1 MITSKYDS
9 FGIGTR
15 LNINVDD
22 KTPIKLFFVGFRGI
36 YEGVFLGLNE
46 TIENICHLSL
56 MIFAVIVIDQQGV

>member
-9 FGIGTR
+9 CGIGTR

-36 YEGVFLGLNE
+36 YEGVFWGMGEKKTFMGDLNQ
-46 TIENICHLSL
+46 IYRVPDVLI
-56 MIFAVIVIDQQGV
+56 

>member
-22 KTPIKLFFVGFRGI
+22 KTPIKLFSVGFKGI
-36 YEGVFLGLNE
+36 YEGVFFWVLDQ
-46 TIENICHLSL
+46 TI
-56 MIFAVIVIDQQGV
+56 